1 MKHIDANTPP
11 PRGSAIS
18 HIRIRGF
25 AVVWIALLLTL
36 VMAPAIRADSP
47 STGQELNDQEPPTQI
62 LLTTAR
68 VVLHEREVELLG
80 QSQLVQ
86 ELEMTVLWG
95 PRRGEALTVEH
106 TVLSS
111 AGQVPLAPGDW
122 LYVSETSRL
131 DGDVS
136 RYIVG
141 YARWPRL
148 MLMGLIFAA
157 LVVLIGRR
165 RGARALAGMGI
176 SFMILLVFVLP
187 RMAQGHPPV
196 TTALVGAIL
205 TLPFSYLMAHGI
217 NRKTAIALVGSAIG
231 LAITAALAV
240 VGTDVALLSGY
251 ASDEAS
257 FLQIMHT
264 GAIDVKGLF
273 LAGMIVGILGVLDDV
288 TVTQAGIVEQIQ
300 ELNPALSWRE
310 LYSRAMRLGQDHI
323 ASMVNTLVL
332 VYAGSAL
339 PLLLLLSDRSLS
351 PLYVVS
357 HEVVAEEVARML
369 VTSAG
374 LVATVPITTLIAVLA
389 LRGWSLLRRRE
400 GTVTTP

>member
-1 MKHIDANTPP
+1 MTRIDANTPSP
-11 PRGSAIS
+11 KGGTIP
-18 HIRIRGF
+18 HIQIRAF
-25 AVVWIALLLTL
+25 AVVWMALLLTL
-36 VMAPAIRADSP
+36 VMAPAIRADSRT
-47 STGQELNDQEPPTQI
+47 TGQELEDQEPPTQI

-68 VVLHEREVELLG
+68 VVLYEREVELLG
-80 QSQLVQ
+80 QLQLIQ
-86 ELEMTVLWG
+86 ELELTVLWG
-95 PRRGEALTVEH
+95 PRRGEVLTVEH

-111 AGQVPLAPGDW
+111 AGQSPLASGDW
-122 LYVSETSRL
+122 LYVSETPNA
-131 DGDVS
+131 DGGTS
-136 RYIVG
+136 CYIVG

-148 MLMGLIFAA
+148 VLMGLIFAA
-157 LVVLIGRR
+157 LVVVIGRR

-176 SFMILLVFVLP
+176 SFVILLFFVLP
-187 RMAQGHPPV
+187 RMSQGHPPV

-205 TLPFSYLMAHGI
+205 TLPFSYLMAHGA

-240 VGTDVALLSGY
+240 VGTDAAQLSGY
-251 ASDEAS
+251 ASEEAS
-257 FLQIMHT
+257 FLQAIHT
-264 GAIDVKGLF
+264 GAIDVKGLL

-300 ELNPALSWRE
+300 ELNPSLSWRE

-351 PLYVVS
+351 PLYVIS

-374 LVATVPITTLIAVLA
+374 LVATVPITTLIAVVT
-389 LRGWSLLRRRE
+389 LRGWGLLRRQD
-400 GTVTTP
+400 GDATP